1 MNDKVK
7 CGLGVSG
14 LLAVGAGIG
23 IGAKTLGQKIIAKVK
38 EKRAEKKAAEPE
50 TK

>member
-23 IGAKTLGQKIIAKVK
+23 IGAKALGQKILAKVK
-38 EKRAEKKAAEPE
+38 ERKAKKAAEPE